1 MIKRRVK
8 IRRLSTKFLFGIT
21 GILVLILIATLLI
34 NSRIAERYY
43 LNQQSRY
50 VRKTG
55 DLLKE
60 RLQEGQEA
68 DKVIEELEAS
78 EQVLVVYSAKSDSYD
93 ELSMDLR
100 RKFQEKGL
108 GFQKFWLWDQ
118 DYISAVQKGSQ
129 FRLYQQKKLN
139 YAILVE
145 YLSSGE
151 NLYAIAAIVPN
162 TGEFVRIINHFS
174 ILLYSISLLAAVLLI
189 YLMIRHITEPLQ
201 QIEHFSKRISEQ
213 DYGQLTV
220 QTHDELE
227 RVADSMNEMCMS
239 IQQYQKELLIKNQQM
254 EQLLNDVA
262 HDLKTPVSLIGIYA
276 DGIRDG
282 LDDGTFLETIVQQNA
297 RMAQM
302 IEQLLNLSRIGQKNY
317 LSEKIKLDILL
328 RQCMEEQK
336 VFLQERKLVLEDNI
350 VPNAEID
357 GNAELIRTLFSNL
370 LSNAVKYASASDI
383 EIKLSQ
389 NEEGTYHFFIANALE
404 NEDLDIEQIWV
415 PFYVGEASRNK
426 SLSGTGLGLSTVQ
439 KIAVQCGY
447 KIHCR
452 KKDGKIIFEMDFQ

>member
-1 MIKRRVK
+1 M
-8 IRRLSTKFLFGIT
+8 
-21 GILVLILIATLLI
+21 
-34 NSRIAERYY
+34 
-43 LNQQSRY
+43 
-50 VRKTG
+50 
-55 DLLKE
+55 
-60 RLQEGQEA
+60 
-68 DKVIEELEAS
+68 
-78 EQVLVVYSAKSDSYD
+78 
-93 ELSMDLR
+93 
-100 RKFQEKGL
+100 
-108 GFQKFWLWDQ
+108 
-118 DYISAVQKGSQ
+118 
-129 FRLYQQKKLN
+129 
-139 YAILVE
+139 
-145 YLSSGE
+145 
-151 NLYAIAAIVPN
+151 
-162 TGEFVRIINHFS
+162 
-174 ILLYSISLLAAVLLI
+174 
-189 YLMIRHITEPLQ
+189 
-201 QIEHFSKRISEQ
+201 
-213 DYGQLTV
+213 TV

-282 LDDGTFLETIVQQNA
+282 LDDGTFLETIAQQNA

-317 LSEKIKLDILL
+317 PSGKIKLDILL

-336 VFLQERKLVLEDNI
+336 VFLQERKLILKDNI

-370 LSNAVKYASASDI
+370 LSNAVKYASAPDI
-383 EIKLSQ
+383 EIELSQ
-389 NEEGTYHFFIANALE
+389 NEEGTYHFFISNALE

-426 SLSGTGLGLSTVQ
+426 SLSGTGLGLSIVK
-439 KIAVQCGY
+439 KIVVQCGY
-447 KIHCR
+447 KIQCR